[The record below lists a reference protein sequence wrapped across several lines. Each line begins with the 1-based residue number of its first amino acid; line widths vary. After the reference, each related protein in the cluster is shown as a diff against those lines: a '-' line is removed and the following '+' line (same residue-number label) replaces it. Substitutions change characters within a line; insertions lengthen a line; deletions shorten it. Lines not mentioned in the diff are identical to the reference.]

1 MEYLA
6 EIIWFTIWPILIY
19 ISVKFVQHNIK
30 HFNKLERL
38 EQYEEKYG
46 SLD

>member
-6 EIIWFTIWPILIY
+6 EIIWFSFWPVIIY
-19 ISVKFVQHNIK
+19 IAVKFVQHNIR

-38 EQYEEKYG
+38 QKYEEKYG
-46 SLD
+46 PIE

>member
-6 EIIWFTIWPILIY
+6 EIIWFSIWPVLIY
-19 ISVKFVQHNIK
+19 LCVKFVQHNIK

-38 EQYEEKYG
+38 QKYEEKYG
-46 SLD
+46 PID

>member
-1 MEYLA
+1 MEYLT
-6 EIIWFTIWPILIY
+6 EMIWFTIWPILIY
-19 ISVKFVQHNIK
+19 LSVKFVQHNIK

-46 SLD
+46 PLD